1 MRIKY
6 FLILIGILLFFG
18 NCNSFKRGLTRIG
31 DEENA
36 IQNAILDFINTS
48 RLYKKNSV
56 FSIGVY
62 ELINN
67 EELLVVRIG
76 VNNTKMLLTAN
87 TKVGSKGKIPSRF
100 IEQGGKLFF
109 WRDDDYPLT
118 EKTLA
123 VFRKYNLLQDSEN
136 ERIIFPDSK
145 IDDVQKAVH
154 YYFCKNDLSRYKKV
168 VTNKGVG
175 YYLPPNLNCR

>member
-6 FLILIGILLFFG
+6 FLILIAILLFFE
-18 NCNSFKRGLTRIG
+18 NCGSFKRELIRIG

-36 IQNAILDFINTS
+36 IKNAILDFTNTS
-48 RLYKKNSV
+48 RLYKKSTVFSVSV
-56 FSIGVY
+56 FV
-62 ELINN
+62 LNNN

-76 VNNTKMLLTAN
+76 KNNTKMLLTAS
-87 TKVGSKGKIPSRF
+87 TKAGSKGKIPSRY
-100 IEQGGKLFF
+100 IEQEGKLFF
-109 WRDDDYPLT
+109 WWDDNYPLT

-123 VFRKYNLLQDSEN
+123 VFREYNLLQDDEN
-136 ERIIFPDSK
+136 GRIIFPDSK
-145 IDDVQKAVH
+145 IDDAQEAVH

-175 YYLPPNLNCR
+175 YYVPPSLNCR